1 MVLAVL
7 ASSGENEVRQRALEL
22 AGLPNVLRMREEE
35 KGNEVLDVGEE
46 DGSDARVVEIDAVL
60 KKTREVDGSHVTD

>member
-1 MVLAVL
+1 M
-7 ASSGENEVRQRALEL
+7 EL
-22 AGLPNVLRMREEE
+22 AGLSNVLRMREEE

-60 KKTREVDGSHVTD
+60 KKTREIDGSHVTD